1 MNKKGK
7 LTILIS
13 LGVRFLLTAVYARVF
28 VFSDDREPPTITV
41 DTDTVEISVYDGQN
55 ALLRG
60 VSATDDKDGDITA
73 DIMVENVSN
82 ITENCYATVTYAV
95 YDSAGNVAKASRTV
109 LYTDYESPKIGQ
121 SERLV
126 FAANTSPDV
135 LGFMT
140 AECVIDG
147 DISGRVKGTLV
158 SEGASLSNV
167 GTHSVEFRVTN
178 SMGDTRRLTLPVDV
192 YRAGDYNCKVN
203 LTQYLIYLKKGDE
216 FSARDYVYSVKVGN
230 SEYILDREFD
240 PDLKIFFDDYVSPAV
255 NPEATIVNIE
265 TESNVDTNTPGV
277 YSVAYT
283 VNYDG
288 RYDGFS
294 RLNVVV
300 EE

>member
-28 VFSDDREPPTITV
+28 VLSDDREPPTITV
-41 DTDTVEISVYDGQN
+41 ETDTVEISVHDGQN
-55 ALLRG
+55 ALLKG

-82 ITENCYATVTYAV
+82 ITENCSATVTYAV

-109 LYTDYESPKIGQ
+109 LYTDYASPKIGQ

-147 DISGRVKGTLV
+147 DISRRVKGTLV

>member
-28 VFSDDREPPTITV
+28 VLSDDREPPTITV

-55 ALLRG
+55 ALLKG

-82 ITENCYATVTYAV
+82 ITENSSATVTYAV

-147 DISGRVKGTLV
+147 DISRRVKGTLV

-240 PDLKIFFDDYVSPAV
+240 PNLKIFFDDYVSPAV

>member
-1 MNKKGK
+1 M
-7 LTILIS
+7 
-13 LGVRFLLTAVYARVF
+13 
-28 VFSDDREPPTITV
+28 
-41 DTDTVEISVYDGQN
+41 
-55 ALLRG
+55 
-60 VSATDDKDGDITA
+60 
-73 DIMVENVSN
+73 
-82 ITENCYATVTYAV
+82 
-95 YDSAGNVAKASRTV
+95 
-109 LYTDYESPKIGQ
+109 
-121 SERLV
+121 
-126 FAANTSPDV
+126 
-135 LGFMT
+135 
-140 AECVIDG
+140 
-147 DISGRVKGTLV
+147 
-158 SEGASLSNV
+158 SNV

-240 PDLKIFFDDYVSPAV
+240 PNLKIFFDDYVSPAV